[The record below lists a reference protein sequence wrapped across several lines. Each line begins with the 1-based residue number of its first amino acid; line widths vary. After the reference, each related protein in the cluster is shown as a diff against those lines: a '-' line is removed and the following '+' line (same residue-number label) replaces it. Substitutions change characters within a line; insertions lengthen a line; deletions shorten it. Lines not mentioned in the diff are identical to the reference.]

1 MIAADNVTLTPPMLY
16 LHGSIVNEE
25 VTSLINCLT
34 EFFSQ
39 TNVVYLADLTVS
51 SNEWEVVKNRFGEN
65 IGKKRKD
72 IMDKIENLEDEVTY
86 LYSKLKRFEETN
98 TELPDSTA
106 SPVTH
111 NPDTARAT
119 WECVKCGTV
128 NKANTDHCDNC
139 KAPYSPYINPTSD
152 PYAKKKVSRWVK
164 FKQS

>member
-1 MIAADNVTLTPPMLY
+1 MKKLLYILLAIDIITLVIAFFMILGTSMLY
-16 LHGSIVNEE
+16 AIIFALLGVLQIVPI
-25 VTSLINCLT
+25 VAII
-34 EFFSQ
+34 
-39 TNVVYLADLTVS
+39 
-51 SNEWEVVKNRFGEN
+51 SN
-65 IGKKRKD
+65 
-72 IMDKIENLEDEVTY
+72 MDKIENLEDEVTY

-98 TELPDSTA
+98 TELPDSTS

-164 FKQS
+164 FK

>member
-72 IMDKIENLEDEVTY
+72 ITFPLNSLKKLDVYEDCLVFTLVDDVVY
-86 LYSKLKRFEETN
+86 RVKLNKRFFYFFEWE
-98 TELPDSTA
+98 
-106 SPVTH
+106 
-111 NPDTARAT
+111 RAYY
-119 WECVKCGTV
+119 
-128 NKANTDHCDNC
+128 D
-139 KAPYSPYINPTSD
+139 
-152 PYAKKKVSRWVK
+152 
-164 FKQS
+164 